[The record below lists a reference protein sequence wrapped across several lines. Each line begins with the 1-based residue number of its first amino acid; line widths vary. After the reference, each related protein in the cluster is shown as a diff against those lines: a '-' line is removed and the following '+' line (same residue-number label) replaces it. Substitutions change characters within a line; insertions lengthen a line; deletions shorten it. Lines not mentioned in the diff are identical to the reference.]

1 MKKFFEKAGRAITGN
16 EASCLALAVVAN
28 LADAR
33 VQDYKFGDI
42 SRTVAREVKTGAEE
56 VKKRVE
62 VVVQRVIKNEVI
74 VPCRYYLLM

>member
-1 MKKFFEKAGRAITGN
+1 
-16 EASCLALAVVAN
+16 
-28 LADAR
+28 

-74 VPCRYYLLM
+74 VPCRYFLLI